1 MAIHLE
7 QLHVGAG
14 TQIGPV
20 TTFPVWSQRGPS
32 LSAPYPKY
40 VNVDELDQ
48 PRIGAV
54 NATLAIGRRPVL
66 LTEGTLMRGGMQTR
80 VLAHDT
86 VLQPQQSL
94 EVETVCVEAGRWGGG
109 SSHIVGGR
117 VPVRVLG
124 QLRGVRHNGGARND
138 ARHRQGRVWQEVDRY
153 QDHYGQRPTSNM
165 AELFDGD
172 DDLPMR
178 RRFQRL
184 ERELQAHSRA
194 VMPGQNGIV
203 IAVAGQPI
211 MLEVFPSGRLL
222 QHHLPALFKG
232 LAMDAA
238 LFVDEPTP
246 SRRARRFVERV
257 MARDLD
263 VVRDINAGAI
273 YGTHD
278 EYVDIRVL
286 RSDLDDRATS
296 AHVLAINSRHD
307 LVLAA

>member
-7 QLHVGAG
+7 QIHVGAG

-32 LSAPYPKY
+32 LSPPYPKY

-54 NATLAIGRRPVL
+54 NATLAVGRRPVL

-124 QLRGVRHNGGARND
+124 QLRGVRHDGGSRND
-138 ARHRQGRVWQEVDRY
+138 SGHRQGRVWQEVDRY

-246 SRRARRFVERV
+246 SRRARRFVERT
-257 MARDLD
+257 MARELEII
-263 VVRDINAGAI
+263 RDMRDSAI
-273 YGTHD
+273 YGAHD

-286 RSDLDDRATS
+286 RSEVDQRTTS
-296 AHVLAINSRHD
+296 AHVLAISSRHD

>member
-1 MAIHLE
+1 MSIHLE

-14 TQIGPV
+14 AQIGPV
-20 TTFPVWSQRGPS
+20 TTFPVWSPHGPS
-32 LSAPYPKY
+32 LAAAYPKY
-40 VNVDELDQ
+40 VNVDELEE
-48 PRIGAV
+48 PSIGSL
-54 NATLAIGRRPVL
+54 NATLAVGRRPVL
-66 LTEGTLMRGGMQTR
+66 LTEGTLLRGGMQTR

-86 VLQPQQSL
+86 VLAPQQSL

-109 SSHIVGGR
+109 TSHIVGGR

-124 QLRGVRHNGGARND
+124 QLRGVRDNAGARHD
-138 ARHRQGRVWQEVDRY
+138 AGHRQSRVWAEVDRY
-153 QDHYGQRPTSNM
+153 QQHYGQRPTSNM
-165 AELFDGD
+165 AEVFDGD

-184 ERELQAHSRA
+184 ERQLQSHARTL
-194 VMPGQNGIV
+194 MPGQNGIV
-203 IAVAGQPI
+203 IAVAGQPV
-211 MLEVFPSGRLL
+211 MLEVFSSGRLL
-222 QHHLPALFKG
+222 SHHLPALLKG

-257 MARDLD
+257 MARDLEMLQD
-263 VVRDINAGAI
+263 KNSGGI

-278 EYVDIRVL
+278 DYVNIRVL
-286 RSDLDDRATS
+286 RSNLDDRKTS
-296 AHVLAINSRHD
+296 AHVLAISSRHD